1 MDNLYY
7 VSIRTDTSHIK
18 ITSIDKFSL
27 EKDISG
33 VYMSETD
40 LPDWVRRKLSALSFC
55 DWDKR
60 STGSIVGVGKRINEH
75 TFWIYN

>member
-7 VSIRTDTSHIK
+7 VSISKDTPCIE
-18 ITSIDKFSL
+18 ITSIDKFTL

-40 LPDWVRRKLSALSFC
+40 LPEWVRRKLSALSFC
-55 DWDKR
+55 DWGER
-60 STGSIVGVGKRINEH
+60 STNSLVGVGKRINEY
-75 TFWIYN
+75 TFWLYN